1 MIRLC
6 VIIEKTEASY
16 RGFTLFAE
24 RTSKSNPS
32 GLRGWYVRVL
42 NREGALLPDDA
53 SAPWITGSE
62 AQNRG
67 LVLVRNEMAKLGEES
82 RNDNPQWVA
91 MN

>member
-6 VIIEKTEASY
+6 VIIEKTEASFH
-16 RGFTLFAE
+16 GFTLFAE

-32 GLRGWYVRVL
+32 GLRGWFVRVL
-42 NREGALLPDDA
+42 NREGALLPDDV
-53 SAPWITGSE
+53 SAPWINGSE

-82 RNDNPQWVA
+82 RNDNPQWMA